1 MDSIISDIVTNDL
14 LFGKDKEERIVGAY
28 QLSDTHI
35 RLFIRDEGGVRHRDE
50 QFYPFFFL
58 SDSSLLDGFVP
69 DDMEKFWLV
78 KSVGV
83 INREDK
89 SYVQI
94 MFDSGVSFEEEI
106 YKVIL
111 SNTTKESSDAHSQNA
126 LLEAEVASAYIM

>member
-1 MDSIISDIVTNDL
+1 MAIMRVELKDHKFDSDP
-14 LFGKDKEERIVGAY
+14 G
-28 QLSDTHI
+28 
-35 RLFIRDEGGVRHRDE
+35 
-50 QFYPFFFL
+50 
-58 SDSSLLDGFVP
+58 
-69 DDMEKFWLV
+69 LV